1 MKVELIYNK
10 DCHNLKDA
18 RAQLLRAFVQAGI
31 APKWEEWSRDRPE
44 SPDYVYRYG
53 SPTILVNSFDVADS
67 PNVEADCCRL
77 YKHENGNLRGVPSVE
92 EIKLALIKA
101 KDKEIS
107 EGERV
112 RTKNNWNSVLAVV
125 PSIGIALLPKLTC
138 PLCWPAYTAILATF
152 GLGFVNYT
160 PYLIPL
166 TFLFLVITLVSLVY
180 KARGRQGYMPFVLGL
195 IGSTLLISGKF
206 ILNSNPAMYGGIS
219 LLLAASVWNSSP
231 RRGKETVPCPSCAS
245 EKPQSK
251 TTKNQRR

>member
-31 APKWEEWSRDRPE
+31 APRWEEWSRDRPE

-53 SPTILVNSFDVADS
+53 SPTILVNGFDVADS
-67 PNVEADCCRL
+67 PNAEADCCRL
-77 YKHENGNLRGVPSVE
+77 YEQGDGKLKGVPSVE

-138 PLCWPAYTAILATF
+138 PLCWPAYTAILSTF
-152 GLGFVNYT
+152 GLGFVDYT
-160 PYLIPL
+160 SYLIPL
-166 TFLFLVITLVSLVY
+166 TFLFLGIALLSLVY
-180 KARGRQGYMPFVLGL
+180 KARVRRGYKPFVLGL
-195 IGSTLLISGKF
+195 IGSTFLIVGKF
-206 ILNSNPAMYGGIS
+206 FLNSNPAMYGGIS
-219 LLLAASVWNSSP
+219 LLLAASIWNSSP
-231 RRGKETVPCPSCAS
+231 RQAKEVAPCTLCAS
-245 EKPQSK
+245 ENQTKK
-251 TTKNQRR
+251 TNNKRR